1 MRLRL
6 SNVTRLAVV
15 FVSFCLASAAQAQLP
30 KSRVLRLS
38 LPHINSFYLQPS
50 GEPDAK
56 VNTGFWGLG
65 VELLIRHSE
74 SQSLGLA
81 ASVATDFPV
90 PVPAAVDFYG
100 ENEFM
105 TAYALD
111 LTNNHTQ
118 GRFSLGY
125 GLSYSTNQW
134 ELKYY
139 DDPEGEPPTRDP
151 TKLRSNS
158 LGLAFPTYYAL
169 NDRFSLGLTY
179 RPYLYRFGA
188 DAGFRYE
195 HVISIEIAWNIGLP

>member
-1 MRLRL
+1 LRL
-6 SNVTRLAVV
+6 SFGTRFVV
-15 FVSFCLASAAQAQLP
+15 AFVLISFASAAQAQP
-30 KSRVLRLS
+30 SKSRVLRLS

-50 GEPDAK
+50 GESDSK

-65 VELLIRHSE
+65 VGLLVRHSQ
-74 SQSLGLA
+74 SQSLGLS
-81 ASVATDFPV
+81 ASVGTDFPV
-90 PVPAAVDFYG
+90 PVPAAIDFYG
-100 ENEFM
+100 EHEFM

-139 DDPEGEPPTRDP
+139 DDPEWDPPTRDP
-151 TKLRSNS
+151 IKLRGRS
-158 LGLAFPTYYAL
+158 LGLAFPAYYTL
-169 NDRFSLGLTY
+169 SDRFSLGLKY

-195 HVISIEIAWNIGLP
+195 HVISVEIAWNLGLP

>member
-1 MRLRL
+1 LVPTL
-6 SNVTRLAVV
+6 LIS
-15 FVSFCLASAAQAQLP
+15 LASSALAQSSDA
-30 KSRVLRLS
+30 RVLRLS
-38 LPHINSFYLQPS
+38 VPYINSFYLQPT

-56 VNTGFWGLG
+56 VNTGFWGFG
-65 VELLIRHSE
+65 VELLFRHTP
-74 SQSLGLA
+74 SQHLGLA

-90 PVPAAVDFYG
+90 PMPAAVDLYG
-100 ENEFM
+100 EHEFM

-139 DDPEGEPPTRDP
+139 DDLDGEPSTRDP
-151 TKLRSNS
+151 VKLRSSS
-158 LGLAFPTYYAL
+158 LGLAFPTCYAL
-169 NDRFSLGLTY
+169 SDRFSLGLTY

-195 HVISIEIAWNIGLP
+195 HVISVEIAWNIGLP